1 MTLSDPAGLEPKH
14 GINGGPPG
22 DLYIAFRIEEHEY
35 FIRDGINIRYEL
47 PVNIAQAS
55 LGALIDVPT
64 LDGRVE
70 LSVPAGTQPG
80 QIFRI
85 KGKGVAQLQ
94 GNRRGDQLVTI
105 DVKVPKKLNKD
116 QKSLLEELGESFP
129 TIDVEDNDGI
139 FNKFKNTFGG
149 Q

>member
-1 MTLSDPAGLEPKH
+1 
-14 GINGGPPG
+14 
-22 DLYIAFRIEEHEY
+22 
-35 FIRDGINIRYEL
+35 
-47 PVNIAQAS
+47 
-55 LGALIDVPT
+55 

-70 LSVPAGTQPG
+70 LNVPAGTQPG

-105 DVKVPKKLNKD
+105 DVKVPRKLNKD
-116 QKSLLEELGESFP
+116 QKSLLQELGESFP
-129 TIDVEDNDGI
+129 PIDAEENDGI